1 MGLFFNRTATNE
13 NKIRQRR
20 MSRGVVDWTESIVVD
35 RDVTYGLYH
44 NEYNGMKLAGS
55 LAYAPIAVPVWFMG
69 LPVPE
74 SDDERVQQMLDS
86 LTEDFSTLMQ
96 QIHTEC
102 HRDGTIWVWPY
113 FSAEKRKLMWEIIP
127 DTSITTV
134 MRDIKTGDVSKIIA
148 EEQMSI
154 SIDDMTTGNVVRKRT
169 FTRDMIKTEWTQSTL
184 IGVTLENE
192 IIPNIARELPIH
204 FANNADASEVRGH
217 SDYERI
223 IYDLKNYHDI
233 ELAQSETLAKFRP
246 KLIINTKQASTWL
259 ANNGYNGISDI
270 DVSKADLFLNV
281 EGESVDIKFAD
292 NAYQAYESALK
303 RTFRKIVE
311 GSVVPEIC
319 WGIKVEGNL
328 ASAEEQMGLLLLFV
342 EDKRG
347 QKTAAY
353 KRLFTASVRLMSVAS
368 MQATNPEIEVKWGNL
383 DKLSA
388 KTKAEV
394 FKAFAEGAARL
405 VDGGAATKQQLYELW
420 NNLYPAATIE
430 TYDEF
435 VQGLSEMAKHKQ
447 FRDADYDM
455 ARDSFE

>member
-1 MGLFFNRTATNE
+1 MGFFFNRTSTNE
-13 NKIRQRR
+13 NIIRQRR
-20 MSRGVVDWTESIVVD
+20 ISRGIVDWTEGVVVN
-35 RDVTYGLYH
+35 RDLTYGLYH
-44 NEYNGMKLAGS
+44 NEYNGFKLAGS

-69 LPVPE
+69 LPVAE
-74 SDDERVQQMLDS
+74 SEDNRVQDMLND
-86 LTEDFSTLMQ
+86 LTEQFSTLMQ

-113 FSAEKRKLMWEIIP
+113 FSAEDRKLHWEIIP
-127 DTSITTV
+127 DTSVTTV
-134 MRDIKTGDVSKIIA
+134 MRDIRTGDVSTIIC
-148 EEQMSI
+148 EEQMTI
-154 SIDDMTTGNVVRKRT
+154 SLDNGMTAGVVRKRT
-169 FTRDMIKTEWTQSTL
+169 FTRDTIKTEWMQSTL
-184 IGVTLENE
+184 RVSLENE
-192 IIPNIARELPIH
+192 IIPNITRELPIN
-204 FANNADASEVRGH
+204 FSNNSDATEVRGH

-223 IYDLKNYHDI
+223 VYDLKNYHDI
-233 ELAQSETLAKFRP
+233 ELMQTTTLAKF
-246 KLIINTKQASTWL
+246 NTKMIVDCKDATAWL
-259 ANNGYNGISDI
+259 KNNGFEDI
-270 DVSKADLFLNV
+270 GDVDIAKSDLFLNLPDEKV
-281 EGESVDIKFAD
+281 TFQFPD

-368 MQATNPEIEVKWGNL
+368 MQSTSPDIEVKWGNL

-394 FKAFAEGAARL
+394 FKSFAEGAARL

-430 TYDEF
+430 TYEEF
-435 VQGLSEMAKHKQ
+435 EQGLSAMAKHKQ
-447 FRDADYDM
+447 FRDADYDL
-455 ARDSFE
+455 ARDEFE